1 MPKKNQGMENPRTRE
16 TGQEENKLYYS
27 YQCLIQCNLHW
38 FIKKK
43 EKRQKKQHCPRRKES
58 ICTVIGVKIK

>member
-1 MPKKNQGMENPRTRE
+1 MENPRTRE

-43 EKRQKKQHCPRRKES
+43 EKGRKNNTALEERNRY
-58 ICTVIGVKIK
+58 VL

>member
-43 EKRQKKQHCPRRKES
+43 EKRQKNYTALEERNQY
-58 ICTVIGVKIK
+58 VL